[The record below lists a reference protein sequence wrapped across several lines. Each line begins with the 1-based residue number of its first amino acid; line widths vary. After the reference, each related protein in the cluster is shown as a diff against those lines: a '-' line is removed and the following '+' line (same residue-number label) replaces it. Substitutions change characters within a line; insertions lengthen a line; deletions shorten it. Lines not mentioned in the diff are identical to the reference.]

1 MQWLKVRMRR
11 ARLVLALACTLPAA
25 PAMAHG
31 AVVGQLGWN
40 WQGWVLASLVIAG
53 FGYVRGLL
61 RMDAGARARVFGIGR
76 YAAFAAGIGVLF
88 GALISPLDALD
99 DQLFSAHM
107 LQHMLLILVAP
118 PLLVWSRPATAWLWA
133 FELPTRRAIGRFWMG
148 TPGLQR
154 GIRFLMAP
162 LAVWVLSSFALWF
175 WHLPGPYDWA
185 LDNAWVHAGE
195 HLSFFL
201 TALAFWSLVLAPYG
215 RRQLDYGSSLL
226 LVGTLGMQMGLLGAI
241 LTFAAR
247 PLYLAHAQTTAA
259 WGLSLL
265 QDQQLAGLIMWVPA
279 GLVYTGT
286 MAVLFVAWLGDAERK
301 AVAAVKVG
309 RRARALQGEGTLSL
323 LLVVLVL
330 SGCHDR
336 AAISPWR
343 ISGAQPARG
352 PALIQHYGCGA
363 CHIIPGVAQ
372 ARGTVGP
379 PLTRF
384 GQRAYI
390 AGILHNNPDNLT
402 LWLRDPQ
409 RVLPGNA
416 MPDTGVTRL
425 DARDMAAYLYTLH

>member
-1 MQWLKVRMRR
+1 MQRLTVPARR
-11 ARLVLALACTLPAA
+11 LQLLLALACAA
-25 PAMAHG
+25 RTASAMAHG
-31 AVVGQLGWN
+31 ATIGQLGWN
-40 WQGWVLASLVIAG
+40 WEGWVLASLAVAV

-61 RMDAGARARVFGIGR
+61 RMDAGARARVFGVGR

-88 GALISPLDALD
+88 VALISPLDALD

-133 FELPTRRAIGRFWMG
+133 FELPARRAIGRFWMG
-148 TPGLQR
+148 APGVQR
-154 GIRFLMAP
+154 GIRFLMRP

-185 LDNAWVHAGE
+185 LGNAWVHAGE
-195 HLSFFL
+195 HLCFFL

-226 LVGTLGMQMGLLGAI
+226 FVGTLGMQMGLLGAI

-247 PLYLAHAQTTAA
+247 PVYLAHAHTTLA

-265 QDQQLAGLIMWVPA
+265 EDQQLAGLIMWVPA

-286 MAVLFVAWLGDAERK
+286 MAVLFVAWLHDAERK
-301 AVAAVKVG
+301 AVTAMRAG
-309 RRARALQGEGTLSL
+309 RRTRALQGVGTLSL
-323 LLVVLVL
+323 LLAVLAL
-330 SGCHDR
+330 SGCHDK
-336 AAISPWR
+336 AATSPWQ

-352 PALIQHYGCGA
+352 PALIQHYGCGT
-363 CHIIPGVAQ
+363 CHTVPGVAQ
-372 ARGTVGP
+372 ASGTVGP
-379 PLTRF
+379 PLTQF

-390 AGILHNNPDNLT
+390 AGMLHNNPDNLM

-416 MPDTGVTRL
+416 MPDTGMTER
-425 DARDMAAYLYTLH
+425 DARDIAAYLYTLQ